1 MDDLIIGLQIRP
13 TIELTLK
20 ETNNKFKLLVENIN
34 EITNTDDSTQI
45 GYYFPGKGFYHSY
58 VKESKECIEYHIK
71 LALALKE
78 KIVKYLDNEFKQH
91 E

>member
-1 MDDLIIGLQIRP
+1 MEDLIIGLQIRS

-20 ETNNKFKLLVENIN
+20 ETNNKFKLLVETID
-34 EITNTDDSTQI
+34 EITNTDDGTKI
-45 GYYFPGKGFYHSY
+45 GYYFPGRGYHYSY
-58 VKESKECIEYHIK
+58 VKESKECIEHHIK

-78 KIVKYLDNEFKQH
+78 KVVKYLNNEIKQY

>member
-1 MDDLIIGLQIRP
+1 MEDLIIGLQIRP

-34 EITNTDDSTQI
+34 EITNTDDSTKI
-45 GYYFPGKGFYHSY
+45 GYYFPSRGFHYSY

-78 KIVKYLDNEFKQH
+78 KVIKYLDNEIKQY

>member
-1 MDDLIIGLQIRP
+1 MEDLVIGLQIRP

-20 ETNNKFKLLVENIN
+20 ETNRKFKLLVENIN
-34 EITNTDDSTQI
+34 EITNTDNSTKI

-78 KIVKYLDNEFKQH
+78 KIVKYLDNEIKQY

>member
-1 MDDLIIGLQIRP
+1 MEDLIIGLQIKP

-20 ETNNKFKLLVENIN
+20 ETNMKFKLLVENIN
-34 EITNTDDSTQI
+34 EVTNTNDGTKI
-45 GYYFPGKGFYHSY
+45 GYYFLGKGFYYSY
-58 VKESKECIEYHIK
+58 VKESIECVEHHIK

-78 KIVKYLDNEFKQH
+78 KVVNYLNNEIKQH

>member
-1 MDDLIIGLQIRP
+1 MEDLVISLQIRP

-20 ETNNKFKLLVENIN
+20 ETNMKFKLLVENIN
-34 EITNTDDSTQI
+34 EITNTDDSTKI
-45 GYYFPGKGFYHSY
+45 GYYFPGKGFCYSY

-78 KIVKYLDNEFKQH
+78 KVVKYLNNEIKQY

>member
-1 MDDLIIGLQIRP
+1 MEDLSIGLQIRP

-20 ETNNKFKLLVENIN
+20 ETNMKFKLLVENIN
-34 EITNTDDSTQI
+34 EITNTDDSTKI
-45 GYYFPGKGFYHSY
+45 GYSFPDRGYHYSY
-58 VKESKECIEYHIK
+58 VKESIVDIEYHIN

-78 KIVKYLDNEFKQH
+78 KVVKYLNNEIKQY

>member
-1 MDDLIIGLQIRP
+1 MEDLIIGLQIKP

-20 ETNNKFKLLVENIN
+20 ETNIKFKLFVENID
-34 EITNTDDSTQI
+34 EIINTDDGTKI
-45 GYYFPGKGFYHSY
+45 GYSFPGRGYHYSH
-58 VKESKECIEYHIK
+58 VKESIADIEHHIN

-78 KIVKYLDNEFKQH
+78 KVVKYLNNEIKQY

>member
-1 MDDLIIGLQIRP
+1 MEDLVIGLQIRP

-20 ETNNKFKLLVENIN
+20 ETNMKFKLLVENIN
-34 EITNTDDSTQI
+34 EITNTDDSTKI
-45 GYYFPGKGFYHSY
+45 GYYFPGRGFHYSY

-78 KIVKYLDNEFKQH
+78 KVIKYLDNEIKQY

>member
-1 MDDLIIGLQIRP
+1 MENLIIGLQIRP

-34 EITNTDDSTQI
+34 KVTNTNDGTKID
-45 GYYFPGKGFYHSY
+45 YYFPGKGYYCSY
-58 VKESKECIEYHIK
+58 VKESRVDIEYHIN

-78 KIVKYLDNEFKQH
+78 KIVNYLNNEIKQH

>member
-1 MDDLIIGLQIRP
+1 MEDLIIDLQIRP

-20 ETNNKFKLLVENIN
+20 ETNYKFKLLVENIN
-34 EITNTDDSTQI
+34 EIINTDDGTKVS
-45 GYYFPGKGFYHSY
+45 YYFPGSGYHYSY
-58 VKESKECIEYHIK
+58 VKESRVDIEYHIN

-78 KIVKYLDNEFKQH
+78 KVVKYLNNEIKQH

>member
-1 MDDLIIGLQIRP
+1 MEDLIIGLQIRP

-20 ETNNKFKLLVENIN
+20 ETNRKFKLLVENIN
-34 EITNTDDSTQI
+34 EITNTDDSTKI
-45 GYYFPGKGFYHSY
+45 GYYFPGNGFHYSY
-58 VKESKECIEYHIK
+58 VKESKECIEYNIK

-78 KIVKYLDNEFKQH
+78 KVVNYLNNEIKQH

>member
-1 MDDLIIGLQIRP
+1 MEDLIIGLQIRP

-34 EITNTDDSTQI
+34 EITNTDDSTKI
-45 GYYFPGKGFYHSY
+45 GYYFPGRGYHYSY
-58 VKESKECIEYHIK
+58 VKESKECIEHHIK

-78 KIVKYLDNEFKQH
+78 KVVNYLNNEIK
-91 E
+91 